1 LKREK
6 KRKLAV
12 ALRLKQQVR
21 VKIVRLMIPRSACRR
36 GELRISTEW
45 PQSTPAAT
53 VKIAGNTP
61 ALTVAL
67 LRPNGRFDCAGPVY
81 FDLEIVCSTI
91 FDSSL
96 GIGNGTKERNT
107 RTGT

>member
-1 LKREK
+1 M
-6 KRKLAV
+6 
-12 ALRLKQQVR
+12 R
-21 VKIVRLMIPRSACRR
+21 VKIVRLMIPRPACGR
-36 GELRISTEW
+36 GELRISTEG

-53 VKIAGNTP
+53 AKIAGDTP
-61 ALTVAL
+61 ASTVAL
-67 LRPNGRFDCAGPVY
+67 LCPNGRFDCAGPVY

-107 RTGT
+107 VTDT

>member
-1 LKREK
+1 MVNSTYGAVKQLNRRNVEGEGK
-6 KRKLAV
+6 KETGRDGRSQRQRLQSKSRATRLAF
-12 ALRLKQQVR
+12 
-21 VKIVRLMIPRSACRR
+21 
-36 GELRISTEW
+36 
-45 PQSTPAAT
+45 
-53 VKIAGNTP
+53 
-61 ALTVAL
+61 TVAL

-107 RTGT
+107 VTGT